1 MNWKNKKQKEKQ
13 NYIVYIGR
21 MATHSARVHIDINTV
36 QFSWFS
42 HQLIS
47 IYTEVSLRLHQQY
60 DRVTG
65 NRKTEDT
72 NLKFQNVAR
81 A

>member
-36 QFSWFS
+36 QFLRPTRSWFS

-47 IYTEVSLRLHQQY
+47 VYTEVSLRLHQHF
-60 DRVTG
+60 
-65 NRKTEDT
+65 KTSR
-72 NLKFQNVAR
+72 AR
-81 A
+81 EEP